1 MSFISNKRVISLIK
15 RPEKLH
21 GSMSSFI
28 HTPVATSRT
37 KPKYIPGEPFRVSEE
52 FYIKLSSTQEKMGP
66 VQNSLNLLNSLE
78 ICR

>member
-37 KPKYIPGEPFRVSEE
+37 KLKYIP
-52 FYIKLSSTQEKMGP
+52 
-66 VQNSLNLLNSLE
+66 
-78 ICR
+78 